1 MLTELDE
8 RIISHLQRDASQS
21 AAELAKQVNSSPA
34 TCWRRIKQL
43 EEKGILGQQVRLV
56 DPAKLG
62 RGMDAFCQVK
72 MKSQDAK
79 TRQDFQRAMSL
90 EKTIVEVYAT
100 SGEWDYLLHLLVKDM
115 ADLEEILMR
124 RVLEHNSV
132 AGTATIFALRRVK
145 HTTEVP
151 S

>member
-72 MKSQDAK
+72 ML
-79 TRQDFQRAMSL
+79 SL
-90 EKTIVEVYAT
+90 I
-100 SGEWDYLLHLLVKDM
+100 H
-115 ADLEEILMR
+115 I
-124 RVLEHNSV
+124 
-132 AGTATIFALRRVK
+132 
-145 HTTEVP
+145 
-151 S
+151 